1 MMLSAEFTGPRRN
14 RAVARGF
21 KRMAPKP
28 LRLHRSAAQAHPK
41 KTTMTRGR
49 KILLIVVCIVVAFIV
64 AASVIAPR
72 LMQVDRYRPEVISLI
87 EQKTG
92 RQVSMSRLGLT
103 VFPVIEITV
112 DNLALSN
119 PAGFPAGN
127 WLTIK
132 RIKARLDA
140 RALFDRQIVIRSLDL
155 SQPTVALLEDSQGHW
170 NYAAPQAGAGPQPA
184 DPPPGVSERPQD
196 RPSSSHG
203 DPPLFSLQQISG
215 VTLEQGSL
223 TMANVLPG
231 GISGPAS
238 VEADGI
244 SGAFKN
250 IQLSNTQ
257 AGVPLPA
264 GASGQLAVK
273 TLHADGLVAT
283 GLSSPVEV
291 LPAEIK
297 LTDVKFGFYRGKGEG
312 VVTLNLAGPALAY
325 AAQGNLSGVDAAEL
339 LAQFPAARGQMTG
352 TAACRFTLASV
363 STRAPGALAGLE
375 GEGTLTVRQG
385 RVPNL
390 HLDKTLLE
398 LANVA
403 QIKAA
408 SGDPSAF
415 SLIEIDWRLDHGLL
429 TTPSVK
435 MTGNGINVEGA
446 GSIGVNPPQRL
457 NYAGVAHL
465 AAATNP
471 LTNLLAG
478 ISGVSFSN
486 GQLNLPFT
494 LSGTFSKPVFRLK
507 QTGRE
512 GFVNSLAKPAQ
523 APQALQDILK
533 LFQRKK

>member
-1 MMLSAEFTGPRRN
+1 
-14 RAVARGF
+14 
-21 KRMAPKP
+21 
-28 LRLHRSAAQAHPK
+28 
-41 KTTMTRGR
+41 MTRGR
-49 KILLIVVCIVVAFIV
+49 KIALIVVCIVVAFIV
-64 AASVIAPR
+64 AASIIAPR
-72 LMQVDRYRPEVISLI
+72 LIQVDRYRPEVISLI

-92 RQVSMSRLGLT
+92 RQVSMSRIGLS

-112 DNLALSN
+112 DNLALAN

-132 RIKARLDA
+132 RVKARLDA
-140 RALFDRQIVIRSLDL
+140 HALWRRQIVIRSLDL
-155 SQPTVALLEDSQGHW
+155 SQPAVNLLEDSRGQW
-170 NYAAPQAGAGPQPA
+170 NYAAPPVRPAPQAA
-184 DPPPGVSERPQD
+184 DPPPGVSERPQS
-196 RPSSSHG
+196 RALSSSA

-223 TMANVLPG
+223 TMASVLPG
-231 GISGPAS
+231 GMEGPAN

-257 AGVPLPA
+257 AGVTLPA

-273 TLHADGLVAT
+273 TLHADGVVAT

-291 LPAEIK
+291 LPAGIK
-297 LTDVKFGFYRGKGEG
+297 LTNVKFGFYRGKGEA
-312 VVTLNLAGPALAY
+312 VVTLNLAAPALSY
-325 AAQGNLSGVDAAEL
+325 TAQGNLSGVDAAAL

-352 TAACRFTLASV
+352 TAASQFALTGV
-363 STRAPGALAGLE
+363 STRAPGALAGIE

-415 SLIEIDWRLDHGLL
+415 SSIAIDWHLDRGLL
-429 TTPSVK
+429 TTRSVR

-446 GSIGVNPPQRL
+446 GSINLNPPERL
-457 NYAGVAHL
+457 NYEGVAHL

-478 ISGVSFSN
+478 ISGASFSN
-486 GQLNLPFT
+486 GALNLPFT
-494 LSGTFSKPVFRLK
+494 VTGTINKPVFRLK
-507 QTGRE
+507 QNPGQ
-512 GFVNSLAKPAQ
+512 GFVNSLAKPGQ
-523 APQALQDILK
+523 TPPALQNILK